1 MIAVAQVM
9 KLSDDT
15 NMRVIR
21 QLIINANKEAIGWR
35 LDMHEHDIAATSA
48 CLGLSCNDLEKFL
61 PHLIYNDYNILA
73 HILREY
79 ELRQKPSN

>member
-1 MIAVAQVM
+1 M

-21 QLIINANKEAIGWR
+21 QLILNANKEALCWR
-35 LDMHEHDIAATSA
+35 LEMHEHDIAATTA
-48 CLGLSCNDLEKFL
+48 CFGLSCNDLEKFL
-61 PHLIYNDYNILA
+61 PHLMYNDYNVLA

>member
-1 MIAVAQVM
+1 M

-21 QLIINANKEAIGWR
+21 QLATNASKEALGWR
-35 LDMHEHDIAATSA
+35 LDMQEHNLAATSG
-48 CLGLSCNDLEKFL
+48 CFGLSCNDLEKFQ
-61 PHLIYNDYNILA
+61 PHLIYTDYNILA

-79 ELRQKPSN
+79 ELRQKTSN